1 MASVT
6 VTGVTDTT
14 ASIEISG
21 LNTYWFQKQAYFYYG
36 EISYR
41 PNPDVKT
48 FVVPESG
55 IYQYTYTG
63 LSPNTSYIFA
73 VDVYYMQSG
82 EYVREA
88 ELEGS
93 FSTTGGGGGGN
104 PHFNAY
110 DTGSNIYVYAYDL
123 QGVSYDYIYY
133 SIASTSHSESHVVN
147 SGPYT
152 FENVPSG
159 TYTVEALYVYNNVSH
174 RIYTPGG
181 SSYVTVTV
189 SGGGGSGGYVW
200 IYTGSAWTRAKPYI
214 YTGSAWVPATPY
226 IYTGST
232 WKPTT

>member
-14 ASIEISG
+14 ASIEITG
-21 LNTYWFQKQAYFYYG
+21 LDIYYFQKRLTFYCG
-36 EISYR
+36 EIAYSVW
-41 PNPDVKT
+41 DTAT
-48 FVVPESG
+48 FTVPESG
-55 IYQYTYTG
+55 KYSYTYTG

-73 VDVYYMQSG
+73 VYIEEMRSG
-82 EYVREA
+82 IYEYEA
-88 ELEGS
+88 EVDGS
-93 FSTTGGGGGGN
+93 FSTSGGGGGGGS

-189 SGGGGSGGYVW
+189 SGGGGGNGYVY
-200 IYTGSAWTRAKPYI
+200 IYTGSAWVRAKPYI
-214 YTGSAWVPATPY
+214 YTGSAWVPTTPY